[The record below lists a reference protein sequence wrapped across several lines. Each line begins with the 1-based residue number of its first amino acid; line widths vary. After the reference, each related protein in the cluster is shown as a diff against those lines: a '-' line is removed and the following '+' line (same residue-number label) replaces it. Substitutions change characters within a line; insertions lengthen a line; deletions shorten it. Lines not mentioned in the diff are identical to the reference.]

1 MSVSQYASF
10 IERKRK
16 YHANEGISVSRSN
29 LHQSL
34 FGYQRDITA
43 WAIRKGKACIF
54 AATGL
59 GKTRMQVEFAKLTS
73 GDGYGLIVAP
83 LAVGWQTSHEAELM
97 GYQFPVIRDQ
107 SDIHAPGVYIVNY
120 ERLHLI
126 DTSLF
131 NSVVLDESSILKG
144 FDGKT
149 RQTITEAF
157 SRTRYKLACT
167 TTPAPNDHI
176 ELGTHAEFVGAMS
189 RSEMLAT
196 YFVHDGGD
204 TSKWRLKRHAID
216 PFWDWVTT
224 WAAFI
229 TKPSD
234 LGYSDT
240 SHELPPLHIVEHVVD
255 GVYKPTDD
263 GALFQFGALSATKIH
278 DHMRETSGARCERM
292 INEADMH
299 DPFLVWC
306 FTNYDQD
313 LFRGRLDR
321 MIDVRGSDSADS
333 KESKLKKFTDDGGR
347 MVTKPSIAGFGL
359 NWQHCNQMGFAGLSY
374 SWEAVHQAIRRCYR
388 FGQKKP
394 VYVHFVSADTE
405 ASIADVLKRKEDQ
418 YAEMSIRMIAAM
430 GRKMEEFKK

>member
-1 MSVSQYASF
+1 MACYDAF

-16 YHANEGISVSRSN
+16 YHAHFGIDVCGHE
-29 LHQSL
+29 LHHSL
-34 FGYQRDITA
+34 FGFQRDITA

-59 GKTRMQVEFAKLTS
+59 GKTRMQIEFAKITA

-97 GYQFPVIRDQ
+97 GYSFPVIRSHDEI
-107 SDIHAPGVYIVNY
+107 DGPGVYIVNY

-126 DTSLF
+126 DASLF
-131 NSVVLDESSILKG
+131 DSVVLDESSILKG

-149 RQTITEAF
+149 RTTITELF
-157 SRTRYKLACT
+157 GRTKYKLACT
-167 TTPAPNDHI
+167 ATPAPNDHI

-204 TSKWRLKRHAID
+204 TSKWRLKGHAIA

-234 LGYSDT
+234 LGYDDT
-240 SHELPPLHIVEHVVD
+240 SHDLPPLHIVEHIVD
-255 GVYKPTDD
+255 GVYRPTDD
-263 GALFQFGALSATKIH
+263 GALFQFGGLSATKIH
-278 DHMRETSGARCERM
+278 DHMRETAPARCEQM
-292 INEADMH
+292 VSEAEMH

-313 LFRGRLDR
+313 LFKNRLDR
-321 MIDVRGSDSADS
+321 MIDIRGADSADA
-333 KESKLKKFTDDGGR
+333 KESKLQQFSDHGGR

-405 ASIADVLKRKEDQ
+405 ASIAATLKRKEVQ
-418 YAEMSIRMIAAM
+418 YAEMSANMIAAM
-430 GRKMEEFKK
+430 GRKLEEFKK